1 MDDSG
6 QAAPTPPESRAASTL
21 LILLAVLLAV
31 AIMLPNNPAWRLIPG
46 RDSGM
51 FLYTAWRLLEGEVP
65 YVTAWENKPP
75 MIFFINALGLLL
87 GGGTRWGVWLLETAA
102 LAGAAALGA
111 GLLRRSFGLLPA
123 AFGTLGWLV
132 AAHLLTKDNYTEQY
146 ALPFQ
151 FLALTLFVLAERRG
165 RMGWLGFAIG
175 AAGGIS
181 FMLRQ
186 NLIGVWVA
194 IGVYLLIERGFTRRW
209 RALARDLAPIVLGG
223 LAVILVIS
231 AYFAA
236 AGALADYWDAA
247 FRFNFLLADR
257 APGVSGS
264 PTLVDRVTK
273 ITASVTAGWRLIAG
287 SGLAYFATAGWL
299 MGAGALLFAR
309 REDPSRHL
317 PADRALVAVAAL
329 ALPAELLLTSISGRL
344 YDHYFLAW
352 LPAMTV
358 LAAYFAW
365 VLKGHLPLDVQL
377 GPRAK
382 RTVSL
387 TSVGLVGLMIGTS
400 AFPIA
405 DQLWQDALFLLNPQ
419 RATGEHQIVAL
430 LEETTEPDDTVLFWG
445 SEAAYNFIAWR
456 QTPVRYLHQ
465 PILYMRGYYS
475 PELMEEVVAGI
486 VARKP
491 ALIIDASTNAGV
503 PPLERDGARA
513 ELIPLLDFIG
523 ANYVREGAMT
533 HWSGEWPVY
542 RYVGGSGEA
551 EGE

>member
-1 MDDSG
+1 MTDSV
-6 QAAPTPPESRAASTL
+6 QAGRTPPESRAASTL

-132 AAHLLTKDNYTEQY
+132 AAQLLTKDNYTEQY

-151 FLALTLFVLAERRG
+151 FLALTLFMLAERRG

-181 FMLRQ
+181 FMFRQ

-194 IGVYLLIERGFTRRW
+194 IGAYLLIQRGLAQRW
-209 RALARDLAPIVLGG
+209 RVLAKDLAPIAVGG
-223 LAVILVIS
+223 LAVIVAIS
-231 AYFAA
+231 AYFAV

-247 FRFNFLLADR
+247 FRFNFLLAGR
-257 APGVSGS
+257 TLGVAGS
-264 PTLVDRVTK
+264 PTLFDRATR
-273 ITASVTAGWRLIAG
+273 ITTSIAAGWRLIAG
-287 SGLAYFATAGWL
+287 SGLAFFATAGWL

-309 REDPSRHL
+309 REDSSRHL

-329 ALPAELLLTSISGRL
+329 ALPVEFLLSSVAGRW

-352 LPAMTV
+352 LPAMAV
-358 LAAYFAW
+358 LAATFAW
-365 VLKGHLPLDVQL
+365 VLKGHLPLDARP
-377 GPRAK
+377 GPRRK

-387 TSVGLVGLMIGTS
+387 ASVGLAGLMIGTA

-419 RATGEHQIVAL
+419 RTTGEQQIVAL
-430 LEETTEPDDTVLFWG
+430 IEETTEPHDAVLFWG
-445 SEAAYNFIAWR
+445 SEAAYNFLAQR
-456 QTPVRYLHQ
+456 VTPVRYLHQ
-465 PILYMRGYYS
+465 PNLYMRGHYT

-486 VARKP
+486 IARKP
-491 ALIIDASTNAGV
+491 ALIIDATINAGV

-513 ELIPLLDFIG
+513 EMIPLLDFID
-523 ANYVREGAMT
+523 ASYVREGSVT

-542 RYVGGSGEA
+542 RYVRSGEA